1 MYKEVAFDPACM
13 ANMEYYG
20 LARQHFGFDK
30 GRYIA
35 ADIKAWAREAMR
47 HVKDS
52 ELQPVKQQS
61 IKNYLNKLGRA
72 KYHEDFILAEDR
84 TGLNIED
91 WNSWWQEQRKI
102 REFSLTISESVGD
115 GGVNVDQINS
125 GCAEWEIP
133 PSISV
138 ARIAHDIVNAL
149 LPLAL
154 ISEEITIIDQYFR
167 LVDNSVLVELFG
179 RLANYSIR
187 KLRVV
192 TAMDTANVLG
202 AYDKNYRSLNVRPIS
217 FEWIQAPAKFFHD
230 RYFITNVGALR
241 SGQGFMS
248 DAEKGTHADLANLNI
263 ISHTEA
269 HRTLSDLEELL
280 GRGGASTVL
289 SI

>member
-13 ANMEYYG
+13 AYMEYYG
-20 LARQHFGFDK
+20 LAKQHFGFDK
-30 GRYIA
+30 GRYIS
-35 ADIKAWAREAMR
+35 ADIKAWGREAMR

-52 ELQPVKQQS
+52 DLQPIKQQS

-102 REFSLTISESVGD
+102 REFTITISESSND
-115 GGVNVDQINS
+115 GCINVDQINS
-125 GCAEWEIP
+125 GCDEWETP

-138 ARIAHDIVNAL
+138 NRTAVDIVNVL
-149 LPLAL
+149 HPLTL
-154 ISEEITIIDQYFR
+154 ISNEITIIDQYYR
-167 LVDNSVLVELFG
+167 LAGNSVLIELFS
-179 RLANYSIR
+179 RLANSSIR
-187 KLRVV
+187 KLTVV

-202 AYDKNYRSLNVRPIS
+202 TYDKCYRSLNVRSIS
-217 FEWIQAPAKFFHD
+217 FQWIQAPDKFFHD

-241 SGQGFMS
+241 SGQGFMA

-269 HRTLSDLEELL
+269 HRTLSDLDELL
-280 GRGGASTVL
+280 RSGRASKVL